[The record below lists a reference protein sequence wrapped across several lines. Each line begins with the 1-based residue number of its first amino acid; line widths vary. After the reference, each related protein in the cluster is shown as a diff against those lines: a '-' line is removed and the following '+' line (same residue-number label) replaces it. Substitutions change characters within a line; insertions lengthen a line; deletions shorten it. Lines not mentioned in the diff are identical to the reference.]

1 MALNQFPYTNFHE
14 LNGDYVLQTVQ
25 QSAADAQAAQQ
36 SAQAAQ
42 QAAQTAAGQVTEAN
56 VKAAAALIAANEAKA
71 DATAANTKA
80 EQALSQVQTA
90 TSAASAAAASAQ
102 TAQQAAGAA
111 QTSASAAD
119 RSAQQAASDAERALT
134 KAQEAN
140 VKATAAL
147 TAANE
152 AEADAT
158 AADTKAEQALT
169 LAQQALDDIPTADT
183 MEWDPVPNNAYY
195 IGTSPGNVGNALDTA
210 YPKYI
215 EFSQVG
221 TINQFQA
228 TPATPINAIIPE
240 LNRGLRVGAII
251 NRSSGLEI
259 FTLSDVRIDAD
270 TIYLTWMSVFSRKL
284 DILVLDCPRNA
295 TTLTAGLYSYDLT
308 RLEV

>member
-36 SAQAAQ
+36 AAQ
-42 QAAQTAAGQVTEAN
+42 QAASKVT
-56 VKAAAALIAANEAKA
+56 
-71 DATAANTKA
+71 
-80 EQALSQVQTA
+80 
-90 TSAASAAAASAQ
+90 
-102 TAQQAAGAA
+102 
-111 QTSASAAD
+111 
-119 RSAQQAASDAERALT
+119 
-134 KAQEAN
+134 EAN

-152 AEADAT
+152 ARTTAT
-158 AADTKAEQALT
+158 AADAKASQALSQVQT
-169 LAQQALDDIPTADT
+169 ATDSATAAAASAHTAQAQATAAQQAAGDAQTSASAADQSAKQAASDAERAITLANQALDAIPTADT

-195 IGTSPGNVGNALDTA
+195 IGNSPGTVGNALDTA

-228 TPATPINAIIPE
+228 TPATPINAIIPA
-240 LNRGLRVGAII
+240 LNRGLRLGAII

-270 TIYLTWMSVFSRKL
+270 TIYLAWMGVFSRNL
-284 DILVLDCPRNA
+284 DILVLECPRNA

-308 RLEV
+308 RLEG

>member
-36 SAQAAQ
+36 
-42 QAAQTAAGQVTEAN
+42 AAQTAAGQVTEAN
-56 VKAAAALIAANEAKA
+56 VKAAAALIAANEAKT

-80 EQALSQVQTA
+80 NQALSQVQTA
-90 TSAASAAAASAQ
+90 TDAATAAAASAQ
-102 TAQQAAGAA
+102 TAQAQATAAQQAAGAA

-119 RSAQQAASDAERALT
+119 RSAQQAASDAERAI
-134 KAQEAN
+134 
-140 VKATAAL
+140 
-147 TAANE
+147 
-152 AEADAT
+152 
-158 AADTKAEQALT
+158 T
-169 LAQQALDDIPTADT
+169 LANRALDAIPTANT
-183 MEWDPVPNNAYY
+183 MAWDPVPNNAYY
-195 IGTSPGNVGNALDTA
+195 IGNAPGNVGNALDTA

-228 TPATPINAIIPE
+228 TPATPINAIIPA
-240 LNRGLRVGAII
+240 LNSGLRLGAII
-251 NRSSGLEI
+251 KRSSGLEI

-270 TIYLTWMSVFSRKL
+270 TIYLAWMGVFSRNL
-284 DILVLDCPRNA
+284 DILVLECPRNA

>member
-56 VKAAAALIAANEAKA
+56 VKAASALIAANEARTT
-71 DATAANTKA
+71 ATAADAKA
-80 EQALSQVQTA
+80 SQALSQVQTA
-90 TSAASAAAASAQ
+90 TDSATAAAASAQ

-134 KAQEAN
+134 LAQEA
-140 VKATAAL
+140 L
-147 TAANE
+147 
-152 AEADAT
+152 
-158 AADTKAEQALT
+158 DT
-169 LAQQALDDIPTADT
+169 IPTADT

-195 IGTSPGNVGNALDTA
+195 IGTTPGYVGTALNTA

-215 EFSQVG
+215 EFTRVG
-221 TINQFQA
+221 TSNQFQA
-228 TPATPINAIIPE
+228 SPATPIEALIPV
-240 LNRGLRVGAII
+240 LFRGLRLGAII
-251 NRSSGLEI
+251 SESGITEI
-259 FTLSDVRIDAD
+259 FTLSDMRITANS
-270 TIYLTWMSVFSRKL
+270 IHLAWMGAISGGGDSNL
-284 DILVLDCPRNA
+284 EILVMECPRNA
-295 TTLTAGLYSYDLT
+295 TALTAVLYSYDLSS
-308 RLEV
+308 LEV